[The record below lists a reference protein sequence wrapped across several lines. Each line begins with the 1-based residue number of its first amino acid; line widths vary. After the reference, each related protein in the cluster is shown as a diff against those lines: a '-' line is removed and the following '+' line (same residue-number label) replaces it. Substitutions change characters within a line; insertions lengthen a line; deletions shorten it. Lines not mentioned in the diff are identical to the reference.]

1 MCDHFKEINRY
12 SNIINLI
19 VYSIVF
25 GSVIAVF
32 DFFDIISI
40 YCLPYKK
47 IFFTLL
53 VSIALILVLLILRT
67 KFFSLLKDKSVNF
80 CDPLILGALFILTIY
95 LIEIIIFRI
104 YSLYKLI
111 SIGVL
116 FLVLSTFLI
125 YRIIYCKSKNNN
137 SIKTIDFKDL
147 YENKLD
153 FENRRPIMITEKDV
167 DYDLLSRDF
176 LIDQL
181 YYSIINSKTDTS
193 FVIALEGE
201 WGSGKT
207 TIINSVKNR
216 IKSDEM
222 IIIDDFE
229 PWEYGSNEA
238 LLTSMYNTII
248 KKAGIKYDV
257 LRARKI
263 LKSINSIIADNSL
276 PGKIANELLP
286 VNSMSVNEV
295 KTQIESFLIKNNKQI
310 VFFIDNID
318 RTDSG
323 NIIFLFKLIGTIFD
337 ISNITFVLAYD
348 KKRLDLI
355 FKDSLNID
363 SNYTE
368 KIIQQ
373 VITVPNVRS
382 EPLRE
387 VIDTCFNNIMT
398 YYGIN
403 ASDIKKYSMLSK
415 FYSSSITNLRQFK
428 RLINSVFYPVF
439 MFAKNFCYYDLLVL
453 ETIKFFN
460 YDIYK
465 SIYDNKNFYISDDRI
480 FDSELYGGSINKDQ
494 FNKDAKNY
502 FDDIKNIVSDRLIE
516 LLASVFP
523 YVKNYQNNQPVNQE
537 YLSYDDV
544 FKPAPRI
551 YSAKYFEMYFSYN
564 KNQFLESKK
573 SVDLLLSSINEP
585 TNLVPDINQK
595 MLCIIHENDPH
606 QFREFIAQFYSRIN
620 EIHSSEIF
628 KVIEVLEENIYLF
641 VDVRIFFGLGTFDY
655 FGLIIAD
662 LLKMCNQNDFE
673 KFVNSITCSYK
684 KLNHLRSVIY
694 WFESSHNTQSD
705 DNRFSVLKEK
715 YDSLCNVITAK
726 KIDLYDNEYYHRHNA
741 YGLFG
746 SYNTL
751 TDENRNGYFNA
762 IISTKNIYRILG
774 DTISG
779 SIGSKYI
786 YCFESKRIE
795 EFGINIETINKLL
808 ENNPPKNNSE
818 QFILEVYDK
827 FLNNSGGDRE
837 NMEVYRDS
845 EFIFEL

>member
-137 SIKTIDFKDL
+137 SIKTVDFKDL
-147 YENKLD
+147 YENNLD

-207 TIINSVKNR
+207 TIINSVKKR

-263 LKSINSIIADNSL
+263 LKSINSIVADNSL

-286 VNSMSVNEV
+286 VNSMSVSEV
-295 KTQIESFLIKNNKQI
+295 KTHIESFLTKNNKQI

-318 RTDSG
+318 RTDSE

-363 SNYTE
+363 SNYIE

-373 VITVPNVRS
+373 VITVPNVQS

-403 ASDIKKYSMLSK
+403 ASEIKKYSMLSK

-439 MFAKNFCYYDLLVL
+439 KFSTGLCYYDLLVL

-460 YDIYK
+460 YDIYR
-465 SIYDNKNFYISDDRI
+465 SIYDNKSFYISNDRSL
-480 FDSELYGGSINKDQ
+480 DSDLFGGSINKEP
-494 FNKDAKNY
+494 FNKEAKEY
-502 FDDIKNIVSDRLIE
+502 FDDLKKYSSDSMIE

-523 YVKNYQNNQPVNQE
+523 YVKNYQNNQPVKQDYVSNE
-537 YLSYDDV
+537 DV

-551 YSAKYFEMYFSYN
+551 YSAKYFDLYFSFS
-564 KNQFLESKK
+564 KNDFLNIKHL
-573 SVDLLLSSINEP
+573 VDFFLCKINE
-585 TNLVPDINQK
+585 TSSSVFEISQYMCSLIK
-595 MLCIIHENDPH
+595 ENDPYF
-606 QFREFIAQFYSRIN
+606 FREFVTQFYSRI
-620 EIHSSEIF
+620 SEINISRIY
-628 KVIEVLEENIYLF
+628 KVIEVFHQNIYSF
-641 VDVRIFFGLGTFDY
+641 FDVYTFLGLSTFNY
-655 FGLIIAD
+655 FGLINAD
-662 LLKMCNQNDFE
+662 LLKMCNQDEFE
-673 KFVNSITCSYK
+673 KFVNSITYSYE
-684 KLNHLRSVIY
+684 KLNHLRNIIY
-694 WFESSHNTQSD
+694 WFKKSHNTQTD
-705 DNRFSVLKEK
+705 DNRFSILKEK

-726 KIDLYDNEYYHRHNA
+726 NIDLYDNEYYHRHNA

-762 IISTKNIYRILG
+762 IISVKNIYRILG
-774 DTISG
+774 DTISS
-779 SIGSKYI
+779 SIGSKYT
-786 YCFESKRIE
+786 YCFERKRIE

-837 NMEVYRDS
+837 NMEVYCDS